1 MSRSYPEGMSRRLA
15 VPVAILLTTALITAA
30 ATPAGAA
37 PTVTGAQPGAAAVD
51 PRPDPAEVVAALRR
65 DLGLTPDRAAARLAV
80 ATAAAATERDL
91 RATLGAAFGGAW
103 LDGHGNPVVA
113 VTDPAAAHTAR
124 RTGTRVRLVPHAE
137 TTLAAT
143 AALLDRTAGHAP
155 GAVSGWYVDV
165 VGNAVVVR
173 TAPGGAAAANAFV
186 SGAGAS
192 PGVVRVVEGTERP
205 RTLADVRGG
214 DPFLTSQS
222 MRCSVGF
229 TVRGGFLT
237 AGHCGRAG
245 DSAYAPN
252 GQVMGVFASSSF
264 PGNDYAWVRLNPGW
278 TARGEIRTGRS
289 TAAPIRGSVEAPIG
303 APVCRYGSTT
313 GWRCGVVQ
321 GRNQTLNFASGE
333 VISGLTR
340 TNVCAEAGDS
350 AGPFVS
356 GDQAQGMLVAGTG
369 NCTAGGTTYFQ
380 PVNEPLAALGLTL
393 LTSP

>member
-1 MSRSYPEGMSRRLA
+1 MSRRLA
-15 VPVAILLTTALITAA
+15 APVAILLTTALLTVSSA
-30 ATPAGAA
+30 PAGAA
-37 PTVTGAQPGAAAVD
+37 PTDAPFATERSDAAQSVGV
-51 PRPDPAEVVAALRR
+51 RPDPTEVLTALRR
-65 DLGLTPDRAAARLAV
+65 DLGLTPEGAAARLAV
-80 ATAAAATERDL
+80 ATVAARTERDL
-91 RATLGAAFGGAW
+91 RTTLGSAFGGAW
-103 LDGHGNPVVA
+103 LDGRGNPVVA
-113 VTDPAAAHTAR
+113 VTDPAAVQTAR
-124 RTGTRVRLVPHAE
+124 RPGTQVRLVPHAE
-137 TTLAAT
+137 AALAAT
-143 AALLDRTAGHAP
+143 AARLDRAAGHAP
-155 GAVSGWYVDV
+155 GAVSGWYVDL
-165 VGNAVVVR
+165 VGNSVVVL
-173 TAPGGAAAANAFV
+173 TAPGGSAAANAFAN
-186 SGAGAS
+186 SAGAP
-192 PGVVRVVEGTERP
+192 PGIVRVVEGTERP

-214 DPFLTSQS
+214 DPFLTAQS

-237 AGHCGRAG
+237 AGHCGQVG
-245 DSAYAPN
+245 DLAYAPN
-252 GQVMGVFASSSF
+252 GQVMGVFESSSF

-278 TARGEIRTGRS
+278 TPRGEIRTGRS
-289 TAAPIRGSVEAPIG
+289 TAAPIRGSREAPIG